1 MNVSLGVERDL
12 SPVFETG
19 RIELEGLQPILEE
32 FAETAAA
39 DARNG
44 WPVDTG
50 TSRDAWEA
58 SAEATE
64 TSLTIQ
70 VSNRAFLRGRSYA
83 AYVHRSGERRLVFT
97 EVEERL
103 KSDLIPNLQA
113 DIALALAEHL
123 RR

>member
-1 MNVSLGVERDL
+1 MNVSLGVTRDL

-19 RIELEGLQPILEE
+19 RIELDVLQPLLEDY
-32 FAETAAA
+32 A
-39 DARNG
+39 DQMVNDAVTG

-50 TSRDAWEA
+50 ISLDAWEA
-58 SAEATE
+58 RVEATE
-64 TSLTIQ
+64 TSLLIEVANHAEQ
-70 VSNRAFLRGRSYA
+70 NGRTYA

-103 KSDLIPNLQA
+103 KSEIIPNLQA